1 MPGSESAESPEVDE
15 LYGLALEEFTAARNA
30 LAKQLKKA
38 GDADAA
44 AEVAGLAKPPKA
56 AWAINQLARSGE
68 KEVERLLQAGEE
80 VRSAQEAAMS
90 GDAGSLRGAT
100 SALGAAV
107 ARVTELA
114 VALAGEAQRDRIA
127 STLRAAAVDE
137 AAGALIRA
145 GRLDHEVESTGFGLG
160 LITVP
165 DELPPPR
172 ARAAKKAKPK
182 PDPRLRREADRLAEE
197 ADRLEAAAEKAVAA
211 AQRARRAADE
221 AEQRA
226 SGAEADEDEA

>member
-1 MPGSESAESPEVDE
+1 V
-15 LYGLALEEFTAARNA
+15 AA
-30 LAKQLKKA
+30 
-38 GDADAA
+38 
-44 AEVAGLAKPPKA
+44 LAKPPKA

-68 KEVERLLQAGEE
+68 KEVERLLEAGEQ
-80 VRSAQEAAMS
+80 VRAAQEAALG

-107 ARVTELA
+107 ARVTDLA
-114 VALAGEAQRDRIA
+114 VALVGEPQRDRIA
-127 STLRAAAVDE
+127 ATLRAAAVDE
-137 AAGALIRA
+137 AAGALVRA

-172 ARAAKKAKPK
+172 ARGPKAKPKPK
-182 PDPRLRREADRLAEE
+182 PDPRLRREADRLAAE
-197 ADRLEAAAEKAVAA
+197 ADRLEAAAEKAAAA
-211 AQRARRAADE
+211 AQRARQAADE

-226 SGAEADEDEA
+226 AEAEADEG